1 MRRGYGFGMLILLI
15 LIAVGMGIG
24 AYNWGLNEGLEQS
37 GNVEVVR
44 HYGHGH
50 GFFPFGL
57 FLFPLFIFGFFA
69 LMRGAF
75 WGRGGWGG
83 HGGHYGDRQAKIE
96 EYHRELHKR
105 ESGAP
110 ETAGETGSA

>member
-1 MRRGYGFGMLILLI
+1 MLILLI
-15 LIAVGMGIG
+15 LITVGVGIG
-24 AYNWGLNEGLEQS
+24 AYNWGVNQGLEQS

-44 HYGHGH
+44 YYGHG

-75 WGRGGWGG
+75 GGRHWSGPG
-83 HGGHYGDRQAKIE
+83 HQGRSERLE
-96 EYHRELHKR
+96 EYHRQLHER
-105 ESGAP
+105 ETKGDSAP
-110 ETAGETGSA
+110 AGETGSA